1 MEAKYE
7 YYESR
12 LFQEKKVLQSGEV
25 EGENS
30 NALVRR
36 AKGRVGWGG
45 IRCRRDDT
53 LLHPENGKT
62 KIFEIVLYPYHLGRG
77 HILRL
82 YDIKE

>member
-1 MEAKYE
+1 MDAKYE
-7 YYESR
+7 YYQAR
-12 LFQEKKVLQSGEV
+12 LFHENVVQQSGEV

-45 IRCRRDDT
+45 IRCRRDDV
-53 LLHPENGKT
+53 
-62 KIFEIVLYPYHLGRG
+62 IEIVNGNEKLVEITLYPYHLGRG

-82 YDIKE
+82 YDIRS